1 MKLIVSHLISS
12 LSLFQVCYM
21 HISFLPVQ
29 LFYITLPQLL
39 FSFST
44 VANSVADCLLRKVDL
59 RQFVEG
65 GKKPSA
71 CSQQTQTLSAA
82 RCRPRLL
89 QLPLTALY
97 EAGLQP
103 SLDLCKSYLLG
114 SLLRSGRANVEGHQR
129 STSKSTALDRDY
141 V

>member
-1 MKLIVSHLISS
+1 
-12 LSLFQVCYM
+12 M

-59 RQFVEG
+59 RQCVEG
-65 GKKPSA
+65 VKNLLCAVSRHR
-71 CSQQTQTLSAA
+71 LSLPLPAD
-82 RCRPRLL
+82 PRLL

-97 EAGLQP
+97 EAGLQL
-103 SLDLCKSYLLG
+103 SLGLSKSYLLG
-114 SLLRSGRANVEGHQR
+114 SLSRSGGADAEGDQR
-129 STSKSTALDRDY
+129 STPKSSALDRDC